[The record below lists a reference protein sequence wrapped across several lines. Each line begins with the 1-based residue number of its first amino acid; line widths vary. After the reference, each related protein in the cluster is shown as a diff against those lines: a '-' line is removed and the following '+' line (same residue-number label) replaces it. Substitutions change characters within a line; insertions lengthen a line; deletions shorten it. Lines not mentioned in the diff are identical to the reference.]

1 MKQKKDVAAFASDEA
16 TACQGKIKELEV
28 AFAKAT
34 AYRRESQEHLE
45 GWKRAKADF
54 VNYKKRQE
62 EISAEFRKFACEGI
76 IEDFLPIL
84 DNMELA
90 LAHVPEDQRDAE
102 WIKGIVHIKRMLK
115 DTLKANR
122 VEEITVNIGDEFD
135 PEIHEVVAKPVA
147 HNPEPITDETEDEMG
162 NIIKKVI
169 RKGYRLNGKIIR
181 VARILV

>member
-1 MKQKKDVAAFASDEA
+1 MKQNE
-16 TACQGKIKELEV
+16 KIKEL
-28 AFAKAT
+28 T
-34 AYRRESQEHLE
+34 RESQEHLE

-90 LAHVPEDQRDAE
+90 LEHVPEDQRDAE
-102 WIKGIVHIKRMLK
+102 WIKGIEHIKRMLE
-115 DTLKANR
+115 DTLKVNG

-135 PEIHEVVAKPVA
+135 PEIHEA
-147 HNPEPITDETEDEMG
+147 TEVKKSEFEMEDKNVG
-162 NIIKKVI
+162 NKDFCSVQKII

-181 VARILV
+181 VVRVTIE